1 MSVNQGTFD
10 LPLGDGGMGESDQT
24 ALKLVYPNT
33 PYYSTT
39 ALLPMID
46 RDTQAVAFK
55 GHLNATATDHGN
67 VDYTGVSL
75 NYNENDVP
83 GLADLD
89 GNVILADVSSVAG
102 DGLPATPFVP
112 NVASPVA
119 PPGTVYTNYSQQPEA
134 TPGSVATLTKTSLPP
149 GMGLGSG
156 LNPSDSAAIIAAQDF
171 DTINLEDGSGQ
182 I

>member
-1 MSVNQGTFD
+1 MSINQGTFD
-10 LPLGDGGMGESDQT
+10 LPNGDGKMGESDQI

-39 ALLPMID
+39 LLGIID

-55 GHLNATATDHGN
+55 GHLNATATEHGN
-67 VDYTGVSL
+67 VDFSLTSL
-75 NYNENDVP
+75 NYDENDVP

-89 GNVILADVSSVAG
+89 GNIILANVSSVAG

-112 NVASPVA
+112 NVASPIA
-119 PPGTVYTNYSQQPEA
+119 PEGTVYTNYSQQPAA
-134 TPGSVATLTKTSLPP
+134 TPGSVATLLKTSLPP
-149 GMGLGSG
+149 GVGIGSA